1 MFEHQPAARLNVS
14 SLGQKR
20 LRGDCRIMQ
29 GLARA
34 CELFAQNLREEPET
48 EELLYAVAAQW
59 ERMRER
65 LLRLSGE
72 ML

>member
-1 MFEHQPAARLNVS
+1 MVGNVQS
-14 SLGQKR
+14 EALQMQ
-20 LRGDCRIMQ
+20 LQCDCRIMQ

-34 CELFAQNLREEPET
+34 CELFAQQLREEPET

-59 ERMRER
+59 ERMYER
-65 LLRLSGE
+65 LLRLGGE

>member
-1 MFEHQPAARLNVS
+1 MIGNAS
-14 SLGQKR
+14 SEA
-20 LRGDCRIMQ
+20 LRMQLQCDCRIMQ

-34 CELFAQNLREEPET
+34 CRLFAQQLREEPET
-48 EELLYAVAAQW
+48 EELLYAVAVQW